1 MTGLT
6 LSQFRQAIAETI
18 NRVVYGGERV
28 VLRRHGKD
36 QAVLVS
42 LEDARLLERLEDV
55 LDAREARE
63 VLEEFRDGGQE
74 SFAWEKVKEE
84 AGL

>member
-36 QAVLVS
+36 QAVLISV
-42 LEDARLLERLEDV
+42 EDARLLERLEDV

-63 VLEEFRDGGQE
+63 LLEESRASSEE
-74 SFAWEKVKEE
+74 SFAWEQVKEE